1 MRLKIVSLFWSTSHL
16 QTATIKSTSTK
27 DCPPS
32 CLLRVT
38 FARNAEGGREGDEV
52 PPILLKFLNARR
64 DRLFSLVGWGV
75 GWGGWGVRWVQWG
88 GRRCKGKIL
97 HDRTRRKQK
106 AMASRKV
113 LKNTYGKTKKC
124 RKLTG
129 EEKNC
134 CVEIILPPPCPPP
147 PPHDQMNCLE
157 LVKRVL
163 QIWQRVRASTFSTS
177 YWYTR
182 TEFLTEVRKIVVES
196 NLVAVL

>member
-1 MRLKIVSLFWSTSHL
+1 MRLRASVQTDELIHSVKKLDNEIPRITHL
-16 QTATIKSTSTK
+16 QTATIKSTRTK

-134 CVEIILPPPCPPP
+134 CVEIILPPPLPAPPP
-147 PPHDQMNCLE
+147 PPSRPNE
-157 LVKRVL
+157 LSRTCEESPSDL
-163 QIWQRVRASTFSTS
+163 TTCASFD
-177 YWYTR
+177 
-182 TEFLTEVRKIVVES
+182 V
-196 NLVAVL
+196 